1 VARISLEIGEGL
13 AFVRM
18 DDGRANAISAEWLA
32 ELGAA
37 LDAAERSDAAAVV
50 LEGRPGFFSAG
61 LDRTVLPGLTPEAMR
76 ETTGAFVAA
85 VERVFLFP
93 RPVVAVAEG
102 HALAGGFMLF
112 CAADLRLALDEPKAR
127 YGLVEL
133 RSGIPVIG
141 PTAAVCRAAVPP
153 EHHAELLLHGRLL
166 SAREADER
174 GVVHGC
180 ADTPESLRAQAS
192 VRAGALR
199 GLDRAAYHASKLALR
214 RPLVDAARDEAR
226 AVAEL
231 LPRGNPFG
239 RAR

>member
-1 VARISLEIGEGL
+1 VARISLEIRDGV
-13 AFVRM
+13 AFVGM
-18 DDGRANAISAEWLA
+18 DDGRANAISAGWLA

-37 LDAAERSDAAAVV
+37 LGAAEDGEATAVV

-61 LDRTVLPGLTPEAMR
+61 LDLAVLPGLTPEAMR
-76 ETTGAFVAA
+76 ETTQAFVTA

-93 RPVVAVAEG
+93 KPVVAASRG

-133 RSGIPVIG
+133 RSGIPVLG
-141 PTAAVCRAAVPP
+141 PTAAVCRAAVPA

-166 SAREADER
+166 SAREAHER
-174 GVVHGC
+174 RVVHGC
-180 ADTPESLRAQAS
+180 ADTPEGLQALASARAEELRD
-192 VRAGALR
+192 
-199 GLDRAAYHASKLALR
+199 LDCTAYHASKLALR
-214 RPLVDAARDEAR
+214 RPLVEAAREEAR

-231 LPRGNPFG
+231 LPSGNPFG
-239 RAR
+239 RTR